1 MQPPPVTRASD
12 DSLPAVRVAGSVRA
26 SARLTQ
32 TTEVISA
39 LPISD
44 VGEVVIREASAEPR
58 RALRPVD
65 LSVPA
70 LGSTAWGRRVLL
82 QGLALA
88 ALVLLL
94 TAAPL
99 LAWEVRLYGTSALS
113 SLARAAACRRGR
125 PPCGGDRRVA
135 HRADYGPGSLL
146 PGEVKLRAPAGDLS
160 RAAASPLHRA
170 RRSAAQDRPRRN
182 RTTSCWTIPTRSCR
196 ASTPRCGA
204 NRRDTCWSI

>member
-113 SLARAAACRRGR
+113 SWPVLLPVVAAALLAGVT
-125 PPCGGDRRVA
+125 VA
-135 HRADYGPGSLL
+135 SLI
-146 PGEVKLRAPAGDLS
+146 A
-160 RAAASPLHRA
+160 
-170 RRSAAQDRPRRN
+170 
-182 RTTSCWTIPTRSCR
+182 RTTAQGLSSQGR
-196 ASTPRCGA
+196 
-204 NRRDTCWSI
+204 